1 MYIFIFIKNKDDLI
15 IYVLGIV
22 IFQILENAILWLSLS
37 RYITIPKVKSI
48 KSFGNIKII
57 VSLFIPALAIQLYV
71 VLDKIML
78 GYYSDSFIENGYY
91 EQSMKISK
99 LILTIVISLGTVM
112 IPRIGFLL
120 GQKQYEKVIEYM
132 YKSYRFVCFLGIPLS
147 VILISISDNLV
158 PWFFGID
165 CMKVSD
171 ILKISSLLIV
181 FIGISNVTYF
191 SRCHTSLYNPSNK

>member
-1 MYIFIFIKNKDDLI
+1 
-15 IYVLGIV
+15 
-22 IFQILENAILWLSLS
+22 
-37 RYITIPKVKSI
+37 
-48 KSFGNIKII
+48 
-57 VSLFIPALAIQLYV
+57 
-71 VLDKIML
+71 
-78 GYYSDSFIENGYY
+78 
-91 EQSMKISK
+91 
-99 LILTIVISLGTVM
+99 
-112 IPRIGFLL
+112 
-120 GQKQYEKVIEYM
+120 M

-191 SRCHTSLYNPSNK
+191 LGVTLHYTIHHNLSMLNNFVNLGIETSRIYYLLK